1 MKRLIVGFEQ
11 DEAADWMAVLDC
23 GHRQHVR
30 HNPPL
35 VSRPWVV
42 SEDGR
47 RSQLAQPLDCVRCER
62 FELPAHFQP
71 YRKTSVFT
79 RESVPAAL
87 LKSHTTRRGVW
98 AKIHVLEG
106 RLRYVVEG
114 RQIDTLLAPDTPG
127 IVVPELPHH
136 VDADGPVRFFVEF
149 HADPAWRPA
158 P

>member
-1 MKRLIVGFEQ
+1 MKRSIIGFEQ
-11 DEAADWMAVLDC
+11 DEVADWVAILDC

-35 VSRPWVV
+35 VSRPWVL

-47 RSQLAQPLDCVRCER
+47 RSQLAQPLDCLRCER

-71 YRKTSVFT
+71 YRKTPVFT
-79 RESVPAAL
+79 EQSVPAAL

-106 RLRYVVEG
+106 RLRYGVEG
-114 RQIDTLLAPDTPG
+114 RHRHPACDRHAGHRGGRDAPPRG
-127 IVVPELPHH
+127 RGRSGAL
-136 VDADGPVRFFVEF
+136 FVEF
-149 HADPAWRPA
+149 HADPAREPQR
-158 P
+158 